1 MRASDRQSFLRSIE
15 EVLYE
20 LQELARLEAD
30 EQERIEEMECEV
42 NELHAIASQILSHF
56 DLEQYAF
63 RFLASPD
70 GLALLANCCNYAAKC
85 YDDALYQHKPT
96 LINLATESGLECW
109 QDCGIVYL
117 ETSIVQ
123 VSFHALY
130 GEDEGLSE
138 ANGRVWNELECQF
151 NAGIV
156 ASAWLHGWSR
166 YALKQILVLK
176 NSAAEEA
183 A

>member
-1 MRASDRQSFLRSIE
+1 MRTRNRQAFLQEIE
-15 EVLYE
+15 ESLYE
-20 LQELARLEAD
+20 QQELARLEAE
-30 EQERIEEMECEV
+30 EQERIEKMQRQTD
-42 NELHAIASQILSHF
+42 ELHSIAVTILSYF
-56 DLEQYAF
+56 DLEQYAY

-70 GLALLANCCNYAAKC
+70 GLALLANCCNCAAKF
-85 YDDALYQHKPT
+85 YDCDLYQHKPT

-109 QDCGIVYL
+109 QADGIVYI

-130 GEDEGLSE
+130 GEDEDLPE
-138 ANGRVWNELECQF
+138 ANGRTWNELECQF

-156 ASAWLHGWSR
+156 ANAWLHGWSR
-166 YALKQILVLK
+166 CALKQILQLS
-176 NSAAEEA
+176 SAAEEA

>member
-1 MRASDRQSFLRSIE
+1 MRASERQAFLQSIE
-15 EVLYE
+15 ESLYE
-20 LQELARLEAD
+20 QQELARLEAE
-30 EQERIEEMECEV
+30 EQERMEEMEREAD
-42 NELHAIASQILSHF
+42 ELHAIASQILVHF
-56 DLEQYAF
+56 DLERYAY

-70 GLALLANCCNYAAKC
+70 GLALLANCCNCAAKL
-85 YDDALYQHKPT
+85 YDDTLYQHKPT

-109 QDCGIVYL
+109 QECGIVYI

-130 GEDEGLSE
+130 GEDEGLPE

-156 ASAWLHGWSR
+156 ASAWLHGWNR
-166 YALKQILVLK
+166 YALKQILVLS
-176 NSAAEEA
+176 SAAEEA